1 MKSAVEQIKEKLSIL
16 DVVGGY
22 VELHRAGKSWKGKS
36 PFTSEK
42 TPSFYVSPD
51 RGMYYCFS
59 SSQGGDMFSFIQT
72 MEGVD
77 FKGALKILA
86 DKAGVELVAENP
98 EKRSARDRAFA
109 ILEDA
114 AVYYFA
120 EGQKSAQVQD
130 YLKNRGVTTE
140 TSHGWRIGLA
150 PDGWRSLREHL
161 KSKGYTDDEMLAA
174 GLVKSADGKDP
185 YDVFRNRV
193 MFPISDPSGHVIGFS
208 GRTLSEDPKNP
219 KYVNSPETELFKKG
233 EMMYGYHLAKNNIR
247 HHDFSLVVE
256 GQFDVVMSHQVGYQN
271 TVAVSGTGF
280 TMQHID
286 LLSRLSG
293 RSVLCFDSDKAGI
306 AATKRAAEPMLSRGM
321 DVKVAR
327 IIGGKDPA
335 DIAAGHPEELKKI
348 IGGATT
354 VIEWLLTLLREDAK
368 DERGF
373 IRAAEEEVL
382 PLIAVMPSR
391 IDVEFFANEVA
402 KVTGISKEAIL
413 GKIDALIAL
422 QKKTSPSAKDESVKR
437 PIAPV
442 EAPKAEPHHDAR
454 IHDHLLFFHTLL
466 SILATEPKKQIMY
479 ERVKAAVDGI
489 LQELSTFSDMP
500 GVPTE
505 HDVND
510 YIARRTREIKRDFEE
525 TERTEHIKAQSFR
538 IAQSLTQFHRTVSA
552 LHAAQIR
559 AQVRLAEANGEDI
572 EMLQHKLLAI
582 ERVRNEYS
590 AESLLV

>member
-36 PFTSEK
+36 PFTNEK
-42 TPSFYVSPD
+42 TPSFHVSPD

-59 SSQGGDMFSFIQT
+59 TSQGGDMFSFIQT

-86 DKAGVELVAENP
+86 DKAGVELV
-98 EKRSARDRAFA
+98 
-109 ILEDA
+109 
-114 AVYYFA
+114 
-120 EGQKSAQVQD
+120 
-130 YLKNRGVTTE
+130 
-140 TSHGWRIGLA
+140 
-150 PDGWRSLREHL
+150 
-161 KSKGYTDDEMLAA
+161 A

-208 GRTLSEDPKNP
+208 GRTLSDDPKNP

-233 EMMYGYHLAKNNIR
+233 EMMYGYHLAKTGIR
-247 HHDFSLVVE
+247 HYDFSLVVE
-256 GQFDVVMSHQVGYQN
+256 GQFDVVMSHQAGYQN
-271 TVAVSGTGF
+271 AVAVSGTGF

-335 DIAAGHPEELKKI
+335 DIAKDHPEELKKI
-348 IGGATT
+348 IGAASTI
-354 VIEWLLTLLREDAK
+354 VDWLLTILKEDAK
-368 DERGF
+368 DDRAF
-373 IRAAEEEVL
+373 IRAAEEEIL

-391 IDVEFFANEVA
+391 IEVEFFANEVA
-402 KVTGISKEAIL
+402 RATGISKEAIL
-413 GKIDALIAL
+413 GKIDSLIAAR
-422 QKKTSPSAKDESVKR
+422 KKSDE
-437 PIAPV
+437 PT
-442 EAPKAEPHHDAR
+442 KAEPHHDVR
-454 IHDHLLFFHTLL
+454 IHEHLLFFHTLL
-466 SILATEPKKQIMY
+466 SILATEPKKKVMY
-479 ERVKAAVDGI
+479 ERVKDFFDNI
-489 LQELSTFSDMP
+489 LQELVAFSTMP
-500 GVPTE
+500 QTPTE

-510 YIARRTREIKRDFEE
+510 YIARRTKEIKRDFEE
-525 TERTEHIKAQSFR
+525 TERNEHIKTQSFR
-538 IAQSLTQFHRTVSA
+538 IAQSLTQFHKTIIA
-552 LHAAQIR
+552 YHASLIR
-559 AQVRLAEANGEDI
+559 AQVRAAEKNAEDV
-572 EMLQHKLLAI
+572 EELQHKLLTI
-582 ERVRNEYS
+582 ERVRPEYTP
-590 AESLLV
+590 ESLLV

>member
-36 PFTSEK
+36 PFTNEK
-42 TPSFYVSPD
+42 TPSFHVSPD

-59 SSQGGDMFSFIQT
+59 TSQGGDMFSFIQT

-114 AVYYFA
+114 TIYYFA
-120 EGQKSAQVQD
+120 EGQKSAQVQE

-150 PDGWRSLREHL
+150 PDGWRNLRDYL
-161 KSKGYTDDEMLAA
+161 KSKGYKDAEMLAA

-208 GRTLSEDPKNP
+208 GRTLSDDPKNP

-233 EMMYGYHLAKNNIR
+233 EMMYGYHLAKTGIR
-247 HHDFSLVVE
+247 HYDFSLVVE
-256 GQFDVVMSHQVGYQN
+256 GQFDVVMSHQAGYQN
-271 TVAVSGTGF
+271 AVAVSGTGF

-335 DIAAGHPEELKKI
+335 DIAKDHPEELKKI
-348 IGGATT
+348 IGAASTI
-354 VIEWLLTLLREDAK
+354 VDWLLTILKEDAK
-368 DERGF
+368 DDRAF
-373 IRAAEEEVL
+373 IRAAEEEIL

-391 IDVEFFANEVA
+391 IEVEFFANEVA
-402 KVTGISKEAIL
+402 RATGISKEAIL
-413 GKIDALIAL
+413 GKIDSLIAAR
-422 QKKTSPSAKDESVKR
+422 KKSDEPTKADAVKR
-437 PIAPV
+437 PLAPL
-442 EAPKAEPHHDAR
+442 EAPKAEPHHDVR
-454 IHDHLLFFHTLL
+454 IHEHLLFFHTLL
-466 SILATEPKKQIMY
+466 SILATEPKKKVMY
-479 ERVKAAVDGI
+479 ERVKDFFDNI
-489 LQELSTFSDMP
+489 LQELVAFSTMP
-500 GVPTE
+500 QTPTE

-510 YIARRTREIKRDFEE
+510 YIARRTKEIKRDFEE
-525 TERTEHIKAQSFR
+525 TERNEHIKTQSFR
-538 IAQSLTQFHRTVSA
+538 IAQSLTQFHKTIIA
-552 LHAAQIR
+552 YHASLIR
-559 AQVRLAEANGEDI
+559 AQVRAAEKNAEDV
-572 EMLQHKLLAI
+572 EELQHKLLTI
-582 ERVRNEYS
+582 ERVRPEYTP
-590 AESLLV
+590 ESLLV

>member
-16 DVVGGY
+16 DVVGVY

-36 PFTSEK
+36 PFTNEK
-42 TPSFYVSPD
+42 TPSFHVSPD

-59 SSQGGDMFSFIQT
+59 TSQGGDMFSFIQT

-77 FKGALKILA
+77 FRGALKILA

-114 AVYYFA
+114 TVYYFA

-130 YLKNRGVTTE
+130 YLKSRGVTTE

-150 PDGWRSLREHL
+150 PDGWRSIREHL
-161 KSKGYTDDEMLAA
+161 KRKGYKDEEMLAA

-208 GRTLSEDPKNP
+208 GRTLSDDPKNP

-327 IIGGKDPA
+327 IVGGKDPA
-335 DIAAGHPEELKKI
+335 DIAKDHPEELKKI

-354 VIEWLLTLLREDAK
+354 VIEWLLILLREDAK
-368 DERGF
+368 DDRGF
-373 IRAAEEEVL
+373 VHAVEEEVL

-391 IDVEFFANEVA
+391 IDAEFFANEVA
-402 KVTGISKEAIL
+402 KATGISKEAIL
-413 GKIDALIAL
+413 GKIDASIASH
-422 QKKTSPSAKDESVKR
+422 KKSPEPKKEEVVRR
-437 PIAPV
+437 PVAPL
-442 EAPKAEPHHDAR
+442 EAPKAEPHHNAR

-466 SILATEPKKQIMY
+466 SILATEPKKKIMY
-479 ERVKAAVDGI
+479 ERVKEAVEKI
-489 LQELSTFSDMP
+489 LQELATFSDMP
-500 GVPTE
+500 QPPTE
-505 HDVND
+505 HDIND

-525 TERTEHIKAQSFR
+525 TERIEHVKAQSFR
-538 IAQSLTQFHRTVSA
+538 IAQSLTQFHRTIAA
-552 LHAAQIR
+552 LHASQIR
-559 AQVRLAEANGEDI
+559 AQVRTAQTQGENI
-572 EMLQHKLLAI
+572 ETLQHMLLAV
-582 ERVRNEYS
+582 ERVRYDY
-590 AESLLV
+590 AGDALLV

>member
-36 PFTSEK
+36 PFTNEK
-42 TPSFYVSPD
+42 TPSFHVSPD

-59 SSQGGDMFSFIQT
+59 TSQGGDMFSFIQT

-98 EKRSARDRAFA
+98 EKRSARDRAHA
-109 ILEDA
+109 ILEEA
-114 AVYYFA
+114 TVYYFA
-120 EGQKSAQVQD
+120 EGQKSTQVQE
-130 YLKNRGVTTE
+130 YLKSRGVTTE
-140 TSHGWRIGLA
+140 TAHGWRIGLA
-150 PDGWRSLREHL
+150 PDGWRNLREHL
-161 KSKGYTDDEMLAA
+161 KGKGYTDAEMLAA

-208 GRTLSEDPKNP
+208 GRTLSDDPKNP

-306 AATKRAAEPMLSRGM
+306 AATKRAAEPMLLRGM

-335 DIAAGHPEELKKI
+335 DIAKDHPEEFKKI

-354 VIEWLLTLLREDAK
+354 VIEWLLTLLKEGAK
-368 DERGF
+368 DERAF
-373 IRAAEEEVL
+373 IRAAEEEIL
-382 PLIAVMPSR
+382 PLIAVIPSR
-391 IDVEFFANEVA
+391 IEVEFFANEVA
-402 KVTGISKEAIL
+402 KATGISKEAIL
-413 GKIDALIAL
+413 GKVDTLIAL
-422 QKKTSPSAKDESVKR
+422 KKKSEPAKGEPVRR
-437 PIAPV
+437 PVAPL

-466 SILATEPKKQIMY
+466 SILATEPKKKIMY
-479 ERVKAAVDGI
+479 ERVQEAVEKI
-489 LQELSTFSDMP
+489 LQELATFSDMP
-500 GVPTE
+500 QMPTE
-505 HDVND
+505 HDIND

-525 TERTEHIKAQSFR
+525 TERAEHFKTQSFR
-538 IAQSLTQFHRTVSA
+538 IAQSLTQFHRNVIA
-552 LHAAQIR
+552 YHASLIR
-559 AQVRLAEANGEDI
+559 AQVRAAQAGGENV
-572 EMLQHKLLAI
+572 EELQHKLLTV
-582 ERVRNEYS
+582 ERARPDYKPE
-590 AESLLV
+590 ELLV